1 MVHTKYFGNLAGMI
15 SSLGG
20 IIVSYP
26 LEYAYVRL
34 VSDKHSI
41 TKEGAKKFNSIGQVL
56 SETFKRDGIRGLY
69 RGIVMSFGAI
79 ALYRVSYFGLYDLWK
94 SLSKEKHSLV

>member
-1 MVHTKYFGNLAGMI
+1 MHSTYFGNIAGMI

-26 LEYAYVRL
+26 LEYAYIRL

-41 TKEGAKKFNSIGQVL
+41 TKEGVKQFNSISQVL
-56 SETFKRDGIRGLY
+56 SETFKGDGIRGLY
-69 RGIVMSFGAI
+69 RGILLSFGAI
-79 ALYRVSYFGLYDLWK
+79 ALYRVSYFGLYDIWK
-94 SLSKEKHSLV
+94 SLSPERHSLV